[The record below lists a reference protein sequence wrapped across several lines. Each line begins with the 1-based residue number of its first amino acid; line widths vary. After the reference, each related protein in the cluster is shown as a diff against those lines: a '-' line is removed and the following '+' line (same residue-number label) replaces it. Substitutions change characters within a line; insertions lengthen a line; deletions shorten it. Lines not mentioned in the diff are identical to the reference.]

1 MIIECTSEMEEHI
14 RASLRE
20 DMPCGDVSA
29 LVVPPMRR
37 ARASL
42 ICKQDGVVAGLS
54 VFARAFQLLD
64 SSAETVFSVGDGE
77 EVLAGQVL
85 GAVCGDARA
94 LLSAERTA
102 LNYLQRMSGIATHTR
117 KVARLLEGTGVTL
130 LDTRKTTPGMRAFE
144 RAAVIAGGGSNHR
157 FCLSDGVMLKDNHV
171 AAAGGVRQ
179 AVEAARAQVP
189 FLCKIEV
196 EVETAAQALEAAE
209 AGADV
214 IMLDNMELEQM
225 RQAVAAIAGRAII
238 EASGNI
244 TADRARDLAAIGVD
258 CISCGAL
265 THSAGIL
272 DLSLK
277 GFGLLD

>member
-1 MIIECTSEMEEHI
+1 MIECTIDMEEHI
-14 RASLRE
+14 RAALRE

-29 LVVPPMRR
+29 CAVPLRRR
-37 ARASL
+37 ARVLL
-42 ICKQDGVVAGLS
+42 ICKQEGVVAGLS

-64 SSAETVFSVGDGE
+64 PSADAAFSVCDGE
-77 EVLAGQVL
+77 EAICGQVL
-85 GAVCGDARA
+85 GVVRGDARA

-102 LNYLQRMSGIATHTR
+102 LNYLQRMSGIATYTR
-117 KVARLLEGTGVTL
+117 KVVELLAGTGVML

-144 RAAVIAGGGSNHR
+144 RAAVRAGGGSNHR

-179 AVEAARAQVP
+179 AVEAARAQAP
-189 FLCKIEV
+189 FLCKVEV
-196 EVETAAQALEAAE
+196 EVETVEQAAEAAE
-209 AGADV
+209 AGADI
-214 IMLDNMELEQM
+214 IMLDNMDLGQM
-225 RQAVAAIAGRAII
+225 REAVTAIAGRSVI
-238 EASGNI
+238 EASGNV
-244 TADRARDLAAIGVD
+244 TAERVRELASVGVD

-277 GFGLLD
+277 GFELLD